1 MQNKIAKLIK
11 LVLSV
16 PFLYSLSKKSFFKS
30 YLNPSR
36 PDPGQGEIINLN
48 FYFHTSLWC
57 LKKLFQGLKG
67 TTKKC
72 ENKNLT

>member
-36 PDPGQGEIINLN
+36 PDPGQGEKIN
-48 FYFHTSLWC
+48 
-57 LKKLFQGLKG
+57 
-67 TTKKC
+67 
-72 ENKNLT
+72 